1 MPEAIGEIGALRAR
15 LSEERAKGASIGF
28 VPTMGALHAG
38 HAALLEKARRENDF
52 VVASIFVNPLQFDR
66 KEDLEKYPRTMEA
79 DLLLCDRCGTDLVF
93 TPGQSDLYPEE
104 QLTFVEAPALSMTLC
119 GQFRPGHFRGGATV
133 VLKLLNIVQ
142 PTRAYFGEK
151 DAQQLALIKRMVRD
165 LNVPVEIVPVPTV
178 READGLALSSRNKH
192 LTKAERSTAPVLS
205 RALQKAVDLIG
216 EGERTTSVIREQALT
231 LFAASPEARVEYFE
245 LSDPETLRPLDRV
258 SGPVLIAGAMWLGAT
273 RLIDNM
279 SWRPAVTR

>member
-28 VPTMGALHAG
+28 VPT
-38 HAALLEKARRENDF
+38 ARRENDF

-119 GQFRPGHFRGGATV
+119 GQFRPGHFRGVATV